1 MSSESESRGAGS
13 FHAPADPRINPGS
26 ELPDR
31 LRELIE
37 RAPLRR
43 LAAGEVLVHPGALQD
58 RVWWLQSGALRRFS
72 LGADGSEFTHDF
84 VGPGEWA
91 WGALRLGA
99 EDCCVESGP
108 GLAALAMCQVRALEI
123 DDLQRVRGSDVAS
136 ADYVLKLLLRASA
149 WRLQREADLIHRS
162 AEQRYQD
169 LLNQRPDVERE
180 FSQKQIALWLGITPV
195 ALSRIRRRR
204 ADRR

>member
-1 MSSESESRGAGS
+1 MSSESDSGGAGS
-13 FHAPADPRINPGS
+13 FDAPERLRINPGS

-43 LAAGEVLVHPGALQD
+43 LAAGEVLMHPGALQD

-99 EDCCVESGP
+99 EDCCVEAGP
-108 GLAALAMCQVRALEI
+108 GLAALAACQVRTLEV
-123 DDLQRVRGSDVAS
+123 DALQRLRGSDAAS
-136 ADYVLKLLLRASA
+136 ADYVLTLLLRASA
-149 WRLQREADLIHRS
+149 RRLQREADLVHRS

-169 LLNQRPDVERE
+169 LLDQRPDIEAE
-180 FSQKQIALWLGITPV
+180 LSQKQIALWLGITPV

-204 ADRR
+204 ADGR